1 MRAVAQRYAGALAD
15 VVIAQGE
22 AEKVK
27 KELAGFVA
35 LVEESADLRNML
47 ATPAV
52 TREQKQAVIEKLLG
66 RLGAG
71 KTLKN
76 FLFVLADNRR
86 AGLLAQ
92 IQPAFEEE
100 LLARQG
106 IAEAQVTSARE
117 LTGVEKQEL
126 TAALAKLTGK
136 RVEAKY
142 ALEAELIGGA
152 VARIGSTIYD
162 GSVREQ
168 LRRLQAKL
176 ATE

>member
-15 VVIAQGE
+15 VVIAQSE

-27 KELAGFVA
+27 KELAAFVA
-35 LVEESADLRNML
+35 LVEESADLRNL
-47 ATPAV
+47 LVTPAV
-52 TREQKQAVIEKLLG
+52 TPEQKHAVIEKLLA

-76 FLFVLADNRR
+76 FLFVLVDNRR

-117 LTGVEKQEL
+117 LTAAEKQEL
-126 TAALAKLTGK
+126 TVALAKLTGK

-142 ALEAELIGGA
+142 ALDTELIGGA

-168 LRRLQAKL
+168 LRRLQTKL

>member
-22 AEKVK
+22 ADQVS
-27 KELAGFVA
+27 KELAAFVA
-35 LVEESADLRNML
+35 LVEESADLRNLL
-47 ATPAV
+47 ATPAA
-52 TREQKQAVIEKLLG
+52 TREQKHAVIEKLLG

-76 FLFVLADNRR
+76 FLFVLVDNRR
-86 AGLLAQ
+86 ASLVTQ
-92 IQPAFEEE
+92 ILPAFEEE

-117 LTGVEKQEL
+117 LTSAEKQEL
-126 TAALAKLTGK
+126 TAALSKLTGK

-142 ALEAELIGGA
+142 ALDGELIGGA

-162 GSVREQ
+162 GSVRDQ
-168 LRRLQAKL
+168 LRRLQSKL